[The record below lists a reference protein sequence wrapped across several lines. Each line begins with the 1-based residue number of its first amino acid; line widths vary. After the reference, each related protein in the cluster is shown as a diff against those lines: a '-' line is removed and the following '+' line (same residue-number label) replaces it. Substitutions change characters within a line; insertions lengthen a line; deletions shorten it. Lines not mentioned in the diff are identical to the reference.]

1 MDYLEELPTE
11 KTQTYE
17 EVCHAMDQR
26 FGSERMSTIFRAE
39 LNHRK
44 RKDGESLPALGQDIR
59 RLAKLAYPGFADT
72 VVEQLAQEKFV
83 DALPD
88 AKLRLQIHH
97 ARPRSL
103 EDAIEF
109 ALHNEAWTIAED
121 ARQPSGKIR
130 GVSDQGE
137 LVHLVK
143 ELQA

>member
-1 MDYLEELPTE
+1 M
-11 KTQTYE
+11 
-17 EVCHAMDQR
+17 
-26 FGSERMSTIFRAE
+26 
-39 LNHRK
+39 
-44 RKDGESLPALGQDIR
+44 
-59 RLAKLAYPGFADT
+59 
-72 VVEQLAQEKFV
+72 EQLAQEKFV

-143 ELQA
+143 ELQAEMKEIREQAKQTKERRKETVCYACNQMGHIARYCKAPKRKESAEN